1 MKVLTLTNRGVA
13 RPRAEGRRRFAP
25 LLEGLWLPRLV
36 ALGVFLGGWEA
47 AAEFLDWEFWISRP
61 SLVFAEM
68 VGLFQS
74 EDFYID
80 TWVTLKEVAVGF
92 VVGSVL
98 GAVAGVALGSTP
110 KLGAITEPFVHFAN
124 AIPRVALAP
133 LFVVWF
139 GFGLTSK
146 VAVIVSIIFFVML
159 INAYAGVRDVDDD
172 LVLAARLLGATRRQ
186 VIRNV
191 VVPSLTVWLFAGLR
205 LSVAYSFLGVVIGEF
220 VGSSAG
226 LGHYILRQSNFFNTA
241 GVFAAIIIISALS
254 LASVGALGILE
265 RRILKWQP
273 PKETLG

>member
-1 MKVLTLTNRGVA
+1 MNVSTPKDRTA
-13 RPRAEGRRRFAP
+13 APRRAANRRFRS
-25 LLEGLWLPRLV
+25 LFGGLWFPRLV
-36 ALGVFLGGWEA
+36 ALVVFLLGWEA

-61 SLVFAEM
+61 TLVLSEM
-68 VGLFQS
+68 LELFRS

-80 TWVTLKEVAVGF
+80 TWVTLKEVIVGF
-92 VVGSVL
+92 VVGSAL
-98 GAVAGVALGSTP
+98 GAIAGVALGSTP
-110 KLGAITEPFVHFAN
+110 KIGAITEPFVHFLN

-172 LVLAARLLGATRRQ
+172 LVLAARLLGASRRQ

-191 VVPSLTVWLFAGLR
+191 VIPSLTVWLFAGLR

-265 RRILKWQP
+265 RRILNWQP
-273 PKETLG
+273 PKENLG

>member
-1 MKVLTLTNRGVA
+1 M
-13 RPRAEGRRRFAP
+13 F
-25 LLEGLWLPRLV
+25 LL
-36 ALGVFLGGWEA
+36 GWEA

-61 SLVFAEM
+61 TLVLSEM
-68 VGLFQS
+68 LELFRS

-80 TWVTLKEVAVGF
+80 TWVTLKEVIVGF
-92 VVGSVL
+92 VVGSAL
-98 GAVAGVALGSTP
+98 GAIAGVALGSTP
-110 KLGAITEPFVHFAN
+110 KIGAITEPFVHFLN

-172 LVLAARLLGATRRQ
+172 LVLAARLLGASRRQ

-191 VVPSLTVWLFAGLR
+191 VIPSLTVWLFAGLR

-265 RRILKWQP
+265 RRILNWQP
-273 PKETLG
+273 PKENLG